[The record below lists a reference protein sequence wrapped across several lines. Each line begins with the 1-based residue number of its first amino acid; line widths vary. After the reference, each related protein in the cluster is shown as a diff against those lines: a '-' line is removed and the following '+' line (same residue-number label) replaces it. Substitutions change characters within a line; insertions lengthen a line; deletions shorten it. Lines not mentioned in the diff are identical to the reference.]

1 METYG
6 RRTVMRRM
14 GLALVAAVFFVAVS
28 GSSMLAQ
35 AQGTIPTEAQRWEC
49 ERNGGYW
56 APAAGFCKI
65 GP

>member
-1 METYG
+1 MG
-6 RRTVMRRM
+6 RM

-28 GSSMLAQ
+28 GSSILAQ
-35 AQGTIPTEAQRWEC
+35 AQGTIPTEAQRREC

-56 APAAGFCKI
+56 ATAAGFCKI

>member
-1 METYG
+1 MD
-6 RRTVMRRM
+6 RM

-28 GSSMLAQ
+28 GSSMLAR
-35 AQGTIPTEAQRWEC
+35 AQGTIPTEAQRREC

-56 APAAGFCKI
+56 ATAAGFCKI